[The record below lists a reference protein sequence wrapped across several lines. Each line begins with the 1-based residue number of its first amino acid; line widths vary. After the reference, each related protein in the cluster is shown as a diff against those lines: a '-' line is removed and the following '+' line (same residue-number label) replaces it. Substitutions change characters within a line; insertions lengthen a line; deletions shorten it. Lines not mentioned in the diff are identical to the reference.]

1 MLSPGAGS
9 AEGPRS
15 QLPVSNMGRGGRGE
29 ENDGRAGGEGQI
41 QILLPKDL
49 CLKSA
54 GELLG
59 TKEQAGP

>member
-1 MLSPGAGS
+1 MLSPGLGS
-9 AEGPRS
+9 AEGPRNR
-15 QLPVSNMGRGGRGE
+15 LPMSNMGRAGRGE

-59 TKEQAGP
+59 TKEQAWP

>member
-1 MLSPGAGS
+1 MLSPGVGS

-15 QLPVSNMGRGGRGE
+15 QLPVSNMGRAGRGE
-29 ENDGRAGGEGQI
+29 EHDGRAGGEGQI

-54 GELLG
+54 RGLLG